1 MVKDNREKIKAGESD
16 EEFLRRGL
24 AKIPRIEKKSRIAKK
39 KNIIAVSTIRPSR
52 SNIFSLIPPA
62 NLLGD
67 PEISIS
73 TH

>member
-39 KNIIAVSTIRPSR
+39 NIIAVSTIRPSR
-52 SNIFSLIPPA
+52 SNIFSLILPA
-62 NLLGD
+62 NPLGD